1 LYTFGEASELLG
13 GLVDPEPDLGGAAVE
28 LAPRRRSLQ
37 RPIEGASAGAAA
49 GRRRGRGRRD
59 VAARALNGR
68 AELVGPVAERR
79 LRGARRVHGGRRR
92 RRIWILASVVVLV
105 GGLREEYA
113 GEGNAVGW
121 AAMGNGAG
129 WKD

>member
-13 GLVDPEPDLGGAAVE
+13 GLVDPEPDLGGAAIE

-79 LRGARRVHGGRRR
+79 LRGARRVHGDRRR
-92 RRIWILASVVVLV
+92 RRRRTWISASVVGLV
-105 GGLREEYA
+105 GGLRGRSTRA
-113 GEGNAVGW
+113 
-121 AAMGNGAG
+121 
-129 WKD
+129 KD